1 MEKELKY
8 QNPEFKV
15 IQYKKQDV
23 ITTSPVSPAWG
34 SEVVENPEFPE
45 IGL

>member
-23 ITTSPVSPAWG
+23 ITTSPAWG
-34 SEVVENPEFPE
+34 SEVVNNPEFPE
-45 IGL
+45 VGL